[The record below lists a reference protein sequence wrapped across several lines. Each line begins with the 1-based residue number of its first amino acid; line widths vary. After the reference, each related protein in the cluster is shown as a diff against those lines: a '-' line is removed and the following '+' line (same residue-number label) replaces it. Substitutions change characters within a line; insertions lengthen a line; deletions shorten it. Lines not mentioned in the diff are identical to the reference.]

1 MPSGLKV
8 YIHLLRYSASDHLL
22 REVQTLAQDLLK
34 TINSLQSTAIG
45 KCRKRIEE
53 AAAKTKGIIGS
64 DAHDEDAERPTR
76 KPSCGVTSIL
86 KEKHGL

>member
-1 MPSGLKV
+1 MIISSP
-8 YIHLLRYSASDHLL
+8 
-22 REVQTLAQDLLK
+22 EVWTLAQDLLK
-34 TINSLQSTAIG
+34 TISSLQNMAIG

-64 DAHDEDAERPTR
+64 DSHDDDAERTPR